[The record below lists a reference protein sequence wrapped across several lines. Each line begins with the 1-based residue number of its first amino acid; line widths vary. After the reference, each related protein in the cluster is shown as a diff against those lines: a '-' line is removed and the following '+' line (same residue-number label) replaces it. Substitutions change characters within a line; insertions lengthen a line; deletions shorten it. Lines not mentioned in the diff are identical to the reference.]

1 VSPPRSVD
9 YQLDG
14 KGLGIGLAA
23 ARFNSYLTD
32 QMLEIALKRL
42 SELNVV
48 EEDVVVV
55 RTPGAFELP
64 LIARRL
70 ADRDDID
77 AVICIGCVIR
87 GETDHYDHVANAA
100 STGIS
105 KANEDFGKPVIF
117 GVLTTE
123 NTEQAAARIG
133 HTIDY
138 VDAAV
143 EMANTMRQIH
153 ELT

>member
-1 VSPPRSVD
+1 MSPPRSVD

-64 LIARRL
+64 LVARRL

-87 GETDHYDHVANAA
+87 GETDHYDHVAYAA

>member
-1 VSPPRSVD
+1 MSPRSVE
-9 YQLDG
+9 YQLEG

-42 SELNVV
+42 SELNVA
-48 EEDVVVV
+48 EENVVVV

-64 LIARRL
+64 LVARRL

-87 GETDHYDHVANAA
+87 GETDHYDHVAYAA

-105 KANEDFGKPVIF
+105 KASEDFGKPVIF

-123 NTEQAAARIG
+123 NTEQAVARIG

>member
-1 VSPPRSVD
+1 MSPPRSVD

>member
-1 VSPPRSVD
+1 MSPPRSVD

-87 GETDHYDHVANAA
+87 GETDHYDHVAYAA

>member
-1 VSPPRSVD
+1 MSPPRRVD

-87 GETDHYDHVANAA
+87 GETDHYDHVAYAA

-105 KANEDFGKPVIF
+105 KASEDFGKPVIF

-123 NTEQAAARIG
+123 NTDQAAARIG